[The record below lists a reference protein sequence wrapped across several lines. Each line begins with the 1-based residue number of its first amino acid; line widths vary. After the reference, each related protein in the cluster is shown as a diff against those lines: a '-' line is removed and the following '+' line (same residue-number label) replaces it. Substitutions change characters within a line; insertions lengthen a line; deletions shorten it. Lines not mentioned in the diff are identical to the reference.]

1 MPGLPTTKLSSPSES
16 ASAQTRAAGGY
27 RFKTDIG
34 ELDLMPDGSV
44 FDPITRS
51 LMVADVHVGKAEVFR
66 RLGVPVPAMTS
77 SQTLDRLS
85 GSIAACRPNAL
96 IVLGDLIHGR
106 LPATHPVFDS
116 LAAWRE
122 QHPGITV
129 SLLRGNHD
137 HRSGDPPARCGI
149 QIWPAGQMLGNWQ
162 LCHEPDE
169 ALPGKG
175 IAICGHVHPVIR
187 LRSAH
192 DALRVRCFWS
202 RPGLLVVPAFGV
214 FTGGHAISPSDT
226 DQVFVLDGQSVRAM
240 PICKDRRRRERTWAK
255 PSKSRAG

>member
-1 MPGLPTTKLSSPSES
+1 MSEPSSQSES
-16 ASAQTRAAGGY
+16 SNPVTPSIGAY
-27 RFKTDIG
+27 RFKTSMG

-44 FDPITRS
+44 FDPVTRS
-51 LMVADVHVGKAEVFR
+51 LMVADVHVGKAEIFR

-85 GSIAACRPNAL
+85 ASITACDPDSL

-106 LPATHPVFDS
+106 LPATHSVFDL

-122 QHPGITV
+122 QHRGVSV

-137 HRSGDPPARCGI
+137 HQAGDPPLRCGI
-149 QIWPAGQMLGNWQ
+149 KIWPAGQMLGNWQ

-175 IAICGHVHPVIR
+175 IAICGHVHPVIH

-192 DALRVRCFWS
+192 DAVRVRCFWAQAN
-202 RPGLLVVPAFGV
+202 LLVVPAFGV

-240 PICKDRRRRERTWAK
+240 PTGKGRRRRARSGNGHAK
-255 PSKSRAG
+255 QNTPNRSL

>member
-1 MPGLPTTKLSSPSES
+1 MPVLPMIKPSSPSES
-16 ASAQTRAAGGY
+16 SSVLMRAAGAH
-27 RFKTDIG
+27 RFKTNQGD
-34 ELDLMPDGSV
+34 LDLMPDGSV
-44 FDPITRS
+44 FDPVTSS

-66 RLGVPVPAMTS
+66 RSGVPVPAMTS
-77 SQTLDRLS
+77 SQTLHRLS
-85 GSIAACRPNAL
+85 GSIAACRPNSL

-106 LPATHPVFDS
+106 LPATHPVFDL

-122 QHPGITV
+122 QHRGVTV

-137 HRSGDPPARCGI
+137 HRSGDPPSHCGI
-149 QIWPAGQMLGNWQ
+149 EIWPAGQMLGNWQ

-214 FTGGHAISPSDT
+214 FTGGHAISPDDT
-226 DQVFVLDGQSVRAM
+226 DQVFVLDGQNVRALPM
-240 PICKDRRRRERTWAK
+240 SKHSRRRDRTRTTIK
-255 PSKSRAG
+255 NNKTR

>member
-1 MPGLPTTKLSSPSES
+1 MPG
-16 ASAQTRAAGGY
+16 AY
-27 RFKTDIG
+27 RYKTSMGD
-34 ELDLMPDGSV
+34 LDLMPDGSV
-44 FDPITRS
+44 FDPVSRS

-85 GSIAACRPNAL
+85 ASIATCRPDSL

-106 LPATHPVFDS
+106 LPATHTVFDS

-122 QHPGITV
+122 QHRGISV

-137 HRSGDPPARCGI
+137 RGAGDLPARCGI
-149 QIWPAGQMLGNWQ
+149 EIWPAGQMLGNWQ

-169 ALPGKG
+169 ALSGQG

-192 DALRVRCFWS
+192 DAVRVRCFWAQAN
-202 RPGLLVVPAFGV
+202 LLVVPAFGA
-214 FTGGHAISPSDT
+214 FTGGHAISPGDA
-226 DQVFVLDGQSVRAM
+226 DQVFVLDGQSVKAM
-240 PICKDRRRRERTWAK
+240 PNGKESRRRERARTMAK
-255 PSKSRAG
+255 RSRTR